1 MLGQIESYNKD
12 RQVGVIKVDET
23 LYDFDIDCWEDNAL
37 PKVGDDVDFIEE
49 EGKVTEVG
57 LKDAFVKDERPV
69 KRRWIAGS
77 LGIVFGLFGVHRF
90 YLGFYTIGIMQ
101 IIFTLATQGYG
112 VMWGFIEAVLII
124 SGHIRKDA
132 KGRFLK

>member
-1 MLGQIESYNKD
+1 MLGQIESYDKE

-23 LYDFDIDCWEDNAL
+23 LYKFDIDSWSDEAL
-37 PKVGDDVDFIEE
+37 PTAGDDVDFIEN
-49 EGKVTEVG
+49 EGHITEVG
-57 LKDAFVKDERPV
+57 LKNAFVQDERPV
-69 KRRWIAGS
+69 KRRWVAGV
-77 LGIVFGLFGVHRF
+77 LGITLGFVGVHRF
-90 YLGFYTIGIMQ
+90 YLGFYTIGILQ

-112 VMWGFIEAVLII
+112 VMWGFIEAVLIL

>member
-1 MLGQIESYNKD
+1 MLGQIESYDKD
-12 RQVGVIKVDET
+12 RQAGVIKVDET
-23 LYDFDIDCWEDNAL
+23 LYDFHIDRWGDDAL

-49 EGKVTEVG
+49 DGKIIEVG
-57 LKDAFVKDERPV
+57 LKDTFVQDERPV
-69 KRRWIAGS
+69 KRRWVAGI
-77 LGIVFGLFGVHRF
+77 LGLFLGLFGVHRF

-112 VMWGFIEAVLII
+112 LMWGFIEAVLIL
-124 SGHIRKDA
+124 SGHIHKDA